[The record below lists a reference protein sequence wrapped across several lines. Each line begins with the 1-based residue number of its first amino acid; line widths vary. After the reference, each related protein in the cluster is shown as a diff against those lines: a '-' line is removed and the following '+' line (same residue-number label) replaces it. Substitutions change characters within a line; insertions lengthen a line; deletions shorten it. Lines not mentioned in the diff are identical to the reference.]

1 MSKNNSE
8 PPSEKG
14 IIYAIGFF
22 TIAVFVGIIFLASKQ
37 GAKSNLPLAGES
49 IPEAGRN
56 HVPKG
61 QVKEVS
67 DPPTSGDHYGEGVA
81 GPGIHEDIVDDGL
94 MIHSLEHGAVGL
106 NYDPEKLTEEQ
117 VNQLKDLFNNK
128 FKGKKMMMP
137 RKNMSSPIIMVS
149 WGQMLK
155 LDNFDETRMVEFM
168 TNNNDRGPEKVSV
181 F

>member
-1 MSKNNSE
+1 
-8 PPSEKG
+8 
-14 IIYAIGFF
+14 
-22 TIAVFVGIIFLASKQ
+22 
-37 GAKSNLPLAGES
+37 
-49 IPEAGRN
+49 
-56 HVPKG
+56 
-61 QVKEVS
+61 
-67 DPPTSGDHYGEGVA
+67 
-81 GPGIHEDIVDDGL
+81 